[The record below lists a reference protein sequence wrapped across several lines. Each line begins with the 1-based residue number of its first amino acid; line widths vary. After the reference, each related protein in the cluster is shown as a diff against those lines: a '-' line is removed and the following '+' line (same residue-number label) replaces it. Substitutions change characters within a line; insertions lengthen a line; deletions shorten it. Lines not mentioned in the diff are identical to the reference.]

1 MATTFLC
8 QCYIQYCMHVEDH
21 NTFFAIVWATQPS
34 PVTTLPPL
42 VTTRMPL
49 VTTLTPP
56 VTTRKTSPLPGQS
69 GEALSVYISV
79 GVSGV
84 VVVLIAAAV
93 IVISV
98 TAYLRKR
105 NIKHVNT
112 YTDNVAYGVSEK
124 EMEMNINAAY
134 NATCDSTG
142 LQDEADTH
150 TYDYVATTDLS
161 IITTP
166 NKAYV
171 KTSIPVSSNQAYGM
185 MRHNCD

>member
-1 MATTFLC
+1 M
-8 QCYIQYCMHVEDH
+8 
-21 NTFFAIVWATQPS
+21 PS
-34 PVTTLPPL
+34 VTTLK
-42 VTTRMPL
+42 
-49 VTTLTPP
+49 PP
-56 VTTRKTSPLPGQS
+56 VTTRTTSPVPVQS

-84 VVVLIAAAV
+84 VVVLIASAV

-98 TAYLRKR
+98 TVYLRKR

-124 EMEMNINAAY
+124 EIEMNINAAY
-134 NATCDSTG
+134 NATCDSTR
-142 LQDEADTH
+142 LQNEADTH
-150 TYDYVATTDLS
+150 AYDYVTTTDLR
-161 IITTP
+161 IITAP

-185 MRHNCD
+185 MQHHYD